1 MPAFVFFYVLAAIKG
16 FRHGACLTVEKCP
29 RRPGSA
35 VLYFFPPSFFFV
47 VVVFCVQGE
56 YDFADTSR
64 GSSKEKEEEMRLGED
79 FVVLSDPEVE
89 KQPMQLMGG
98 ELQADEV
105 EDAREG
111 SCLRQTKVPY

>member
-1 MPAFVFFYVLAAIKG
+1 MLNCRKVSQASGFCCIVFLSAF
-16 FRHGACLTVEKCP
+16 
-29 RRPGSA
+29 
-35 VLYFFPPSFFFV
+35 FFFV
-47 VVVFCVQGE
+47 LVVVFCVQGE

>member
-1 MPAFVFFYVLAAIKG
+1 MLNCRKVSQASGFCCIVFLSAF
-16 FRHGACLTVEKCP
+16 
-29 RRPGSA
+29 
-35 VLYFFPPSFFFV
+35 FFFV
-47 VVVFCVQGE
+47 LVVVFRVRGE